1 MEDGGAWIGLKGMQG
16 GEQSCPAAAQDQ
28 DIRADDLDRWLSH
41 SCMLI
46 WWRCLSYHGE
56 PTGASRQP

>member
-16 GEQSCPAAAQDQ
+16 SKQSRPTAAQDQ

-46 WWRCLSYHGE
+46 W
-56 PTGASRQP
+56 

>member
-41 SCMLI
+41 SGMLI
-46 WWRCLSYHGE
+46 W
-56 PTGASRQP
+56 